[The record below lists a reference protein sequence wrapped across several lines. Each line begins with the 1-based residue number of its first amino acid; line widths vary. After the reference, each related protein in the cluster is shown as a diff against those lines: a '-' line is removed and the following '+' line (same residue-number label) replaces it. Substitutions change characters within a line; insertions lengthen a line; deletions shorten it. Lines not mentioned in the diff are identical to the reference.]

1 MIKIA
6 FFPGSFKPPHV
17 GHFTIVKELLQKVDR
32 LYIFIS
38 AKPRDGI
45 TAEQSMKIWK
55 IYLSDTDMKKIIIH
69 ITKVS
74 PIMATYKTI
83 SELKNDDLNIYLIKS
98 KKDSFNKRFEMF
110 DKLKS
115 KYNILSIHEWI
126 LPTFKTISSTNM
138 RKTIKD
144 NDYKNFKKFVP
155 LHLSE
160 RKIKDVWNIVKN
172 NN

>member
-38 AKPRDGI
+38 AKPRDDI

-55 IYLSDTDMKKIIIH
+55 IYLSNTDMKKIVIH
-69 ITKVS
+69 ITKDS

-83 SELKNDDLNIYLIKS
+83 SELKGDDWKIYLIKS
-98 KKDSFNKRFEMF
+98 KKDSFNKRFGIF
-110 DKLKS
+110 DRLKS
-115 KYNILSIHEWI
+115 KYNINEWI

-144 NDYKNFKKFVP
+144 DDYKNFKKFVP

-160 RKIKDVWNIVKN
+160 KKIKDVWNIVKN

>member
-38 AKPRDGI
+38 GKPRDGI

-55 IYLSDTDMKKIIIH
+55 IYLSESDMKKVIIN

-74 PIMATYKTI
+74 PIMAVYKVI
-83 SELKNDDLNIYLIKS
+83 SELKKTDDIGKIYLIKS
-98 KKDSFNKRFEMF
+98 EKDSSNKRFEMF
-110 DKLKS
+110 KKLKS
-115 KYNILSIHEWI
+115 THNINEWT

-138 RKTIKD
+138 RKTIDD
-144 NDYKNFKKFVP
+144 NDYKSFKKFVP

-160 RKIKDVWNIVKN
+160 KKIRDVWNIVKN
-172 NN
+172 NH